1 MNIRNLTLLALG
13 FLLMNATQAND
24 VSKLI
29 SKRWKLIKETE
40 GGKEIKPKHEKLV
53 IEFNKK
59 GEFVVEA
66 AYEETHRG
74 TYKVAADGKSI
85 ILNDE
90 ISKEE
95 KTLSIERV
103 DKHHLNLG
111 EFDGATTIIEMQP
124 AKKNEDHLTNRELLI
139 VNTWHC
145 YKSDEPTNVDLVIEF
160 HKDHSYVIIPAGYKI
175 PTAVGDWKLDPNDN
189 SKIVLD
195 SKDEKHLEIEIIGEI
210 ETHTIV
216 LKNSG
221 EEGITNHFRD
231 QELWKKYGVSE
242 IKE

>member
-13 FLLMNATQAND
+13 FLLITATQAND

-29 SKRWKLIKETE
+29 TKRWKLVKETAE
-40 GGKEIKPKHEKLV
+40 GKEITPKHEKLV

-74 TYKVAADGKSI
+74 TYKVSADGKTI

-95 KTLSIERV
+95 KSLSIQRI

-124 AKKNEDHLTNRELLI
+124 AKKSEDHLTNRELLI

-160 HKDHSYVIIPAGYKI
+160 HKDHSYVIIPGGYKI
-175 PTAVGDWKLDPNDN
+175 PTAVGDWKLDSNDN
-189 SKIVLD
+189 SKIILD

-221 EEGITNHFRD
+221 EDGITNHFRD
-231 QELWKKYGVSE
+231 QELWKKYGVGE